1 MYVDDCTIRFEE
13 MIKDNLWYE
22 GGPIMVDMDII
33 LMQVA
38 DEVCHNYHWD
48 YAYAED
54 PDLSNECPMWEL
66 WELVSWKNNIKKLVK
81 ERISCSDH
89 QDD

>member
-38 DEVCHNYHWD
+38 DEVCHNYH
-48 YAYAED
+48 
-54 PDLSNECPMWEL
+54 
-66 WELVSWKNNIKKLVK
+66 
-81 ERISCSDH
+81 
-89 QDD
+89 